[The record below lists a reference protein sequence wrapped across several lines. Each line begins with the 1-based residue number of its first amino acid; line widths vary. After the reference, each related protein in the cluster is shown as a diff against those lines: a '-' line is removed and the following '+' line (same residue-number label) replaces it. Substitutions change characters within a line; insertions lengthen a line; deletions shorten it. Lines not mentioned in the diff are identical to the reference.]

1 MAKFSDIT
9 VGKIDAS
16 KITAEK
22 ITEEDCKKLST
33 IWIGPGEQ
41 PADFNITGIEG
52 EETPRGWPY
61 KIYKKLQQTLQQF
74 YNKNMQS

>member
-1 MAKFSDIT
+1 MAKISDIAA
-9 VGKIDAS
+9 GKMDLS

-33 IWIGPGEQ
+33 IWIGPGE
-41 PADFNITGIEG
+41 PPEDLNIAGIEG
-52 EETPRGWPY
+52 KETPHGWAY

-74 YNKNMQS
+74 YNKNKQS